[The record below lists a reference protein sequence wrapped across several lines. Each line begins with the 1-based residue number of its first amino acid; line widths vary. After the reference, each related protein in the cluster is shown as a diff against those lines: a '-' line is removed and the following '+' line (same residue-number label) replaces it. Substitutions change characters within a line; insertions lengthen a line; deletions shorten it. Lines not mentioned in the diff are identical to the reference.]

1 MIRTNAQNVCTST
14 SAAIAAACTHWITRY
29 VSRGPC
35 RSATRPAGTPATRP
49 TRAATPMA
57 GPTCVT
63 DRPTERVKNNAAPVM
78 KRPLPI
84 MLMNVASAS
93 VCRGPRSSSTPRAIS
108 HDGRGRH
115 RDCDGVPADV
125 RCLKSRQ
132 SSRCA
137 GFPSPKALLPLRTM
151 HGAGAAPKGD
161 LTWRNVTSVTGTGG
175 RPPEVVMSD
184 GPPDSTS

>member
-125 RCLKSRQ
+125 LPEVSSVLKVCWIPFSE
-132 SSRCA
+132 
-137 GFPSPKALLPLRTM
+137 SPLAAQDYAR
-151 HGAGAAPKGD
+151 GGAAPKGD